1 MVQKHF
7 RPGVGEGCH
16 RHIFQRGYA
25 DGYCL
30 PGNRLHL
37 VRTGGQAIELAKK
50 LAATFDQVVA
60 AHKTYGLS
68 VFIRELSQPNTGL
81 GRATLVLQPLAP
93 PNEIG

>member
-1 MVQKHF
+1 MRTAQLGPPPIGQLYF
-7 RPGVGEGCH
+7 PNARGSGRPETLQH
-16 RHIFQRGYA
+16 R
-25 DGYCL
+25 
-30 PGNRLHL
+30 
-37 VRTGGQAIELAKK
+37 AIELAKK
-50 LAATFDQVVA
+50 LAATLDQVVA